1 MFKVTFK
8 KDGKLITKK
17 VNDTSDADYPILSSY
32 VMDYWNNKID
42 NLVITNMDSNKK
54 YYDVHDYDNI
64 LSLRRSNERCSTK

>member
-17 VNDTSDADYPILSSY
+17 VNDNPDADYPILNSY

-42 NLVITNMDSNKK
+42 NLVIVNMDSNKK
-54 YYDVHDYDNI
+54 YYDVYDYDNI
-64 LSLRRSNERCSTK
+64 LALRRSNER

>member
-17 VNDTSDADYPILSSY
+17 VNDTPDADYPILSSY

-42 NLVITNMDSNKK
+42 NLQITNLDEGIH
-54 YYDVHDYDNI
+54 YDYDNI
-64 LSLRRSNERCSTK
+64 PALRRSNER